1 MARVN
6 SVPSRQTFD
15 VLVIGSQL
23 AGAVTGALL
32 AKRGLRVLAVE
43 HGGGGQGYEE
53 DGWLLPE
60 GPNLLPSLRPL
71 PPVAKVLDELGLTS
85 DLGRQLVALQPGL
98 QILAPDARL
107 DLLVPGPARNAEL
120 VREFGETGQQFAE
133 AMDAFLQREEQ
144 NGSFF
149 DGSLP
154 LPAAGFLDRLRLR
167 RYAVTRLSLTD
178 PMTLLTPNGHP
189 LARAMK
195 ELWRLSNNLVEE
207 ESLPEPN
214 VVANPARAALRPL
227 AHILRAVYTLPGG
240 ADGLAAMLR
249 RRIET
254 LGGAVVVGEQSIVDE
269 LNVTRKLTSMRL
281 LSSPNEY
288 RARVVVA
295 ATDSSAL
302 RELIPASSS
311 QGRLTQSFDAVRVRS
326 QLFTLNL
333 VLSPGALP
341 PGLGPAAVCL
351 PQASP
356 RNLFLQIHPAVREGK
371 TVEGH
376 CVLQISQQVPSQTLT
391 LGDEGMTK
399 LRAELHETAQEFLPF
414 LDRYRLLE
422 SVPEMS
428 QRPAGPP
435 PRVHPR
441 FEIARARALGITGLT
456 LRTPVR
462 NLVRASREVLPGLGL
477 EGDFLCGLRAA
488 ALVERIIHKTDP
500 LA

>member
-1 MARVN
+1 MAKVT

-15 VLVIGSQL
+15 VMVIGSQV
-23 AGAVTGALL
+23 AGAVAGALL

-43 HGGGGQGYEE
+43 HGAGGQGYEE
-53 DGWLLPE
+53 DRWLLPE
-60 GPNLLPSLRPL
+60 GPSILPSLRPL
-71 PPVAKVLDELGLTS
+71 HAVARVLDELGLTS
-85 DLGRQLVALQPGL
+85 DLGRVLVPLQPGL

-107 DLLVPGPARNAEL
+107 DLLQPGAARNAEL
-120 VREFGETGQQFAE
+120 TREFGETGQRFAD
-133 AMDAFLQREEQ
+133 AIDAFLQAEEH

-154 LPAAGFLDRLRLR
+154 LPAAGLLDRLRLR

-178 PMTLLTPNGHP
+178 PMTLLTPITHP

-227 AHILRAVYTLPGG
+227 AHALRATFTLPGG
-240 ADGLAAMLR
+240 AAGLASILR

-254 LGGAVVVGEQSIVDE
+254 LGGALVSGEQAIVEE
-269 LNVTRKLTSMRL
+269 LTISRHLTSMRL
-281 LSSPNEY
+281 VSSPNDY
-288 RARVVVA
+288 RAKIVVA

-302 RELIPASSS
+302 RELIPAAAS
-311 QGRLTQSFDAVRVRS
+311 QGRLNQSFDAVRVRS

-333 VLSPGALP
+333 VLGPGALP

-351 PQASP
+351 PQGSQ
-356 RNLFLQIHPAVREGK
+356 RNLFLQLHPAVRDGK
-371 TVEGH
+371 PVEGH

-399 LRAELHETAQEFLPF
+399 LRAELRQSAEEFLPF
-414 LDRYRLLE
+414 LDRYLLLE
-422 SVPEMS
+422 SAPAMT

-441 FEIARARALGITGLT
+441 FEIARSRSLGITGLS
-456 LRTPVR
+456 LRTPQR
-462 NLVRASREVLPGLGL
+462 NLVRANREVLPGLGL
-477 EGDFLCGLRAA
+477 EGEFLCGLRAA
-488 ALVERIIHKTDP
+488 GLVERMVHKADP

>member
-1 MARVN
+1 
-6 SVPSRQTFD
+6 
-15 VLVIGSQL
+15 
-23 AGAVTGALL
+23 
-32 AKRGLRVLAVE
+32 
-43 HGGGGQGYEE
+43 
-53 DGWLLPE
+53 
-60 GPNLLPSLRPL
+60 
-71 PPVAKVLDELGLTS
+71 
-85 DLGRQLVALQPGL
+85 
-98 QILAPDARL
+98 
-107 DLLVPGPARNAEL
+107 
-120 VREFGETGQQFAE
+120 
-133 AMDAFLQREEQ
+133 
-144 NGSFF
+144 
-149 DGSLP
+149 
-154 LPAAGFLDRLRLR
+154 
-167 RYAVTRLSLTD
+167 
-178 PMTLLTPNGHP
+178 
-189 LARAMK
+189 MK

-214 VVANPARAALRPL
+214 VIANPARAALRPL
-227 AHILRAVYTLPGG
+227 AHILRGAYTLPGG
-240 ADGLAAMLR
+240 VDGLAALLR
-249 RRIET
+249 RRIEA
-254 LGGAVVVGEQSIVDE
+254 LGGAVVVGEQSVVEE
-269 LNVTRKLTSMRL
+269 LIVTRKLTSMRL

-302 RELIPASSS
+302 RELIPAASS
-311 QGRLTQSFDAVRVRS
+311 QGRLSQSFDAVRVRS

-351 PQASP
+351 PKASP
-356 RNLFLQIHPAVREGK
+356 RNLFLQVHPAVRDGK
-371 TVEGH
+371 PVEGH
-376 CVLQISQQVPSQTLT
+376 CVLQMSQQVPSQTLT

-399 LRAELHETAQEFLPF
+399 LRAELHESAQEFLPF
-414 LDRYRLLE
+414 LDRYQLLE

-477 EGDFLCGLRAA
+477 EGDFLCGLQAA
-488 ALVERIIHKTDP
+488 ALVERLVHKADP